1 MYQINSITCEAED
14 DGEEGDINSRI
25 LIVENYEPIHQ
36 AVQQFCRLLK
46 EMYSG
51 EKDPRIKA
59 GLLSLV
65 QQLLADQGLIAF
77 II

>member
-1 MYQINSITCEAED
+1 MNSITCEAED

-51 EKDPRIKA
+51 EKDAKIKA

-77 II
+77 III